1 MRAFSRLIQRF
12 QPALRRG
19 TRLPAVLHLTHDR
32 RTRRRCV
39 SGPGGFLSTR
49 AGATPSRPPDFPA
62 RVHAVLERGLRLV
75 PLICL
80 AMVMSACVVETVR
93 VVEVTS
99 TPAPTPLASSA
110 SRDESTAGKVRSPP
124 EPAPAPTAD
133 IPATVIYT
141 LTRVA
146 PEPTPSPDVPATVVA
161 AMMQVTPEA
170 AAEPA
175 RRSISDVVRS
185 IDSGLYR
192 IITPDG
198 SGSGFLVSDRG
209 HIVTNAHVVGEH
221 TSVTVRAAS
230 GRLSNARVLGRD
242 ETLDLAVLAVEPS
255 QDVRPMTLGNASEIR
270 PGDEVIALGFPLSND
285 LGGDYTVTT
294 GVISSRRI
302 QDSVERIQTDAA
314 INPGSSGGPLVNRE
328 GEVIGVNTS
337 TLVGYEGVSFAVSV
351 AELSASL
358 DDLISGDVAGS
369 EARTGWW
376 TYENGD
382 CGYRLLVHPGWMLSE
397 ETEPCHVRVERYEGD
412 DLLGTVAVTAHKLKS
427 GESLGEFAGR
437 WRDDLL
443 ERARQWESFDLT
455 AFEKVHVGSG
465 AHLLDYRWQKNDD
478 HCPSIGTAL
487 IVSSNHVP
495 RALVF
500 GAEACDLA
508 PEAILEEVAAMDFRY

>member
-1 MRAFSRLIQRF
+1 MLLRSISKLVPLFRL
-12 QPALRRG
+12 A
-19 TRLPAVLHLTHDR
+19 
-32 RTRRRCV
+32 
-39 SGPGGFLSTR
+39 
-49 AGATPSRPPDFPA
+49 
-62 RVHAVLERGLRLV
+62 

-80 AMVMSACVVETVR
+80 AVMLSACVVETVR

-99 TPAPTPLASSA
+99 TPAPTPLAPSPAESA
-110 SRDESTAGKVRSPP
+110 AEEARSQTGPTP
-124 EPAPAPTAD
+124 VPTAD

-146 PEPTPSPDVPATVVA
+146 PEPTASPDVQATVVA
-161 AMMQVTPEA
+161 AMMQVTPDPTL
-170 AAEPA
+170 EPSE
-175 RRSISDVVRS
+175 RSISDVVRS

-198 SGSGFLVSDRG
+198 SGSGFLVSDQG

-242 ETLDLAVLAVEPS
+242 EMLDLAVLAVEPS
-255 QDVRPMTLGNASEIR
+255 QDVRPMALGNAAEIR

-294 GVISSRRI
+294 GVVSSRRI

-337 TLVGYEGVSFAVSV
+337 TFAGYEGVSFAVSV
-351 AELSASL
+351 SEISASL
-358 DDLISGDVAGS
+358 EALISGDDGGGF

-397 ETEPCHVRVERYEGD
+397 EPEPCHVRVERYEED
-412 DLLGTVAVTAHKLKS
+412 DLLGTVAVRAYELES
-427 GESLGEFAGR
+427 GETLDEFAER
-437 WRDDLL
+437 WRDDLI

-455 AFEKVHVGSG
+455 VFEKVHVGSG
-465 AHLLDYRWQKNDD
+465 AYLLDHRWQENND
-478 HCPSIGTAL
+478 HCPSTGTAL
-487 IVSSNHVP
+487 IVKSSHVP
-495 RALVF
+495 KALVF
-500 GAEACDLA
+500 GAAACDLA
-508 PEAILEEVAAMDFRY
+508 PEAVLEEVAAMDFRY

>member
-1 MRAFSRLIQRF
+1 MRALSKLTQPF
-12 QPALRRG
+12 QPALRCG
-19 TRLPAVLHLTHDR
+19 TRLSAVLHL
-32 RTRRRCV
+32 
-39 SGPGGFLSTR
+39 
-49 AGATPSRPPDFPA
+49 
-62 RVHAVLERGLRLV
+62 RGIALAH
-75 PLICL
+75 LICL
-80 AMVMSACVVETVR
+80 ATVLSACVVETVR

-99 TPAPTPLASSA
+99 TPAPTPLTSSA
-110 SRDESTAGKVRSPP
+110 SRDESTAGKVWSQPGH
-124 EPAPAPTAD
+124 APAPTAD

-146 PEPTPSPDVPATVVA
+146 PEPTASPDVPATVVA
-161 AMMQVTPEA
+161 AMMQVTPEPA
-170 AAEPA
+170 SEPA
-175 RRSISDVVRS
+175 SRSISDVVRS

-242 ETLDLAVLAVEPS
+242 EILDLAVLVAEPS
-255 QDVRPMTLGNASEIR
+255 HDVRPMTLGNASEIR

-294 GVISSRRI
+294 GVVSSRRI
-302 QDSVERIQTDAA
+302 QDSVERVQTDAA
-314 INPGSSGGPLVNRE
+314 INPGSSGGPLVNRK

-337 TLVGYEGVSFAVSV
+337 TLAGYEGVSFAVSV

-358 DDLISGDVAGS
+358 DVLISGTGDGS
-369 EARTGWW
+369 ETRTGWW

-382 CGYRLLVHPGWMLSE
+382 CGYRLVVHPGWMLSE
-397 ETEPCHVRVERYEGD
+397 EPEPCRVRLERYEGA
-412 DLLGTVAVTAHKLKS
+412 DLLGTVSVTDHELHA

-437 WRDDLL
+437 WRDDLI
-443 ERARQWESFDLT
+443 ERARRWESFDLT

-465 AHLLDYRWQKNDD
+465 AHLLDYRWQQSGD
-478 HCPSIGTAL
+478 HCPSTGTAL
-487 IVSSNHVP
+487 IVRSNHVP

-500 GAEACDLA
+500 GAEACGHA
-508 PEAILEEVAAMDFRY
+508 PEAILDEVAAMDFHY

>member
-1 MRAFSRLIQRF
+1 MPALSKFTQPF
-12 QPALRRG
+12 KPALRRG
-19 TRLPAVLHLTHDR
+19 IRLPAVLHLE
-32 RTRRRCV
+32 
-39 SGPGGFLSTR
+39 SIG
-49 AGATPSRPPDFPA
+49 
-62 RVHAVLERGLRLV
+62 LV

-80 AMVMSACVVETVR
+80 AVVLSACVVETVR

-99 TPAPTPLASSA
+99 TPAPTPLASSE
-110 SRDESTAGKVRSPP
+110 SRSGTTAGEDRSQPG
-124 EPAPAPTAD
+124 PAAAPTAD

-146 PEPTPSPDVPATVVA
+146 PEPTASPDVPATVVA
-161 AMMQVTPEA
+161 AMMQVTPEPA
-170 AAEPA
+170 SEPA
-175 RRSISDVVRS
+175 SPSISDVVRS
-185 IDSGLYR
+185 VDSGLYR

-198 SGSGFLVSDRG
+198 SGSGFLVSHRG

-230 GRLSNARVLGRD
+230 GRLGNARVLGRD
-242 ETLDLAVLAVEPS
+242 EMLDLAVLAAEPS
-255 QDVRPMTLGNASEIR
+255 HDVRPMTLGNASEIR

-294 GVISSRRI
+294 GVVSSRRI

-337 TLVGYEGVSFAVSV
+337 TLTGYEGVSFAVSV

-358 DDLISGDVAGS
+358 DALISGDGTRS
-369 EARTGWW
+369 ETKTGWW

-382 CGYRLLVHPGWMLSE
+382 CGYRLSVHPGWMLSE
-397 ETEPCHVRVERYEGD
+397 EPEPCHVQLERWEGS
-412 DLLGTVAVTAHKLKS
+412 DLLGTVSVTDHELNT
-427 GESLGEFAGR
+427 GETLREFAGR
-437 WRDDLL
+437 WRDDLI

-465 AHLLDYRWQKNDD
+465 AHLVDYLWQQSGD
-478 HCPSIGTAL
+478 HCPSTGTAL
-487 IVSSNHVP
+487 IVRSNHVP